1 MSGDNYL
8 MALQK
13 KLMTESPTFNK
24 EVKSIYNANLE
35 KIGTFIDLIKA
46 SGDPEL
52 VALAAKLQKTQ
63 TEGVLVQ
70 SLQSANERAGA
81 TINKIT
87 GNDTESAMKAGKVME
102 TLTGNVLTTARKHE
116 DSLYELID
124 KNEIITTSNLVKE
137 FDNMMSKLLPKEE
150 GPLIPFPSHDRILFV
165 NDLLLLL
172 CFLQNCRF
180 HP

>member
-1 MSGDNYL
+1 M
-8 MALQK
+8 
-13 KLMTESPTFNK
+13 
-24 EVKSIYNANLE
+24 
-35 KIGTFIDLIKA
+35 
-46 SGDPEL
+46 
-52 VALAAKLQKTQ
+52 
-63 TEGVLVQ
+63 
-70 SLQSANERAGA
+70 QSANERAGA

-150 GPLIPFPSHDRILFV
+150 GPLIPLPIKALIFKARGGSDNFAENTAKEV
-165 NDLLLLL
+165 NR
-172 CFLQNCRF
+172 LQTKN
-180 HP
+180 